1 MVRIHTT
8 LFPERR
14 VERNPLVVM
23 PKADKRS
30 GINWER
36 ETITGAFYRVIPQ
49 TPREIQVVRMLDHH
63 VDKFAPAVGNGAI
76 VSAAALEKFDA

>member
-1 MVRIHTT
+1 MVRILTT

-30 GINWER
+30 GVSWER
-36 ETITGAFYRVIPQ
+36 ETLKGSFYRVIPQ
-49 TPREIQVVRMLDHH
+49 TPREIQVLRLLDHH
-63 VDKFAPAVGNGAI
+63 VDKFAPAEGNGAI
-76 VSAAALEKFDA
+76 VSAAALAKFDA